1 MILGDRVGNSG
12 ERPMLCKQ
20 MQATKLKTRTWVSD
34 RRNTS

>member
-1 MILGDRVGNSG
+1 MILGDRVRNSG

-34 RRNTS
+34 RRNPS